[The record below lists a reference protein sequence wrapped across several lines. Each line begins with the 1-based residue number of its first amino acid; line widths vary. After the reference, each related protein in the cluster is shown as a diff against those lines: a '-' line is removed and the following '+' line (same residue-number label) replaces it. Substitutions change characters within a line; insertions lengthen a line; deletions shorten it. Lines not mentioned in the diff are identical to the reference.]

1 MAAPFIIRVLD
12 NNYIVVPGE
21 RMGCIVWFIGGWP
34 LAVMFIVGV
43 INVNYVIISGERM
56 GGLWLLVSWC
66 LADVVI
72 T

>member
-1 MAAPFIIRVLD
+1 
-12 NNYIVVPGE
+12 
-21 RMGCIVWFIGGWP
+21 MGCIVWFIGGWP